1 MRCFRCRE
9 VNPPDARFCSDC
21 GARLAAGCPTCG
33 AEVPDGARFC
43 VQCGQHLTSPSSA
56 VPPRAP
62 AAYTPKHLAVRILTS
77 RAALEGERKQVTVL
91 FADVKGSMELLTD
104 RDPEEVRALLDPVLE
119 SMMEAVH
126 RYEGTV
132 NQVMGDGIM
141 ALFGA
146 PIAHED
152 HAIRGCYA
160 AFRMQEAIRRY
171 AETVRRTQGVVVQI
185 RVGLNSGEVVVR
197 AIGSDLHMDY
207 TAVGQTTHLG
217 GRMEQLAI
225 PGTILLAAET
235 ARLAEGYVTLKP
247 LGAIPVRG
255 LPMPVEVY
263 ELTGVTL
270 ARSRLDAA
278 AARGL
283 SRFVG
288 RDSELAELYRA
299 LDLAAAGH
307 GQLVAVVGEPG
318 VGKSRLSYELA
329 HADHTRGWR
338 VLEAT
343 AVSYGNTTSYLPLV
357 ALLRRYFD
365 LADRED
371 PVEIRTKVTA
381 QIRGLDPVLEPVLP
395 ALLALLDVS
404 PDDPRW
410 EALDPPERRHRTHEA
425 LKALVV
431 RESQVQP
438 LILVVEDLHWVDG
451 ETQAFLDGLVE
462 RLPTA
467 RLLLL
472 VSYRP
477 EYTHAWSSKT
487 YYSQIHL
494 NILAPESA
502 SALLQGLLGGDPSM
516 AQVKVMLTELTG
528 GNPLFLEES
537 VRTLAETGTL
547 IGERGAYRL
556 ARPLSSIQVPSTVQ
570 AILASRIDRLSPEDK
585 ELLQAASVVGKD
597 VPYTLLA
604 AIAGKSEERL
614 RRELGHLQTAEFL
627 YEVGSVP
634 DLQYTFR
641 HALTHEV
648 AYAGLLH
655 ERRRTLHGRLVEA
668 IERLDSE
675 RLPTQLDRLAHH
687 AFRGE
692 IWGKALTYCQE
703 AGARGFARSA
713 HAEALDR
720 VDQAL
725 HALHQLGEPA
735 RNTLSELL
743 LVAQRA
749 AALRALR
756 GYAAAEVEEVYR
768 QARELCLA
776 VGDTPERFSIEW
788 QQMQFFLVRGDLDA
802 AAELSTRLLAHAER
816 RQDRSELMDAHLA
829 TGMTLFHQGRFAA
842 ARDHLERGVALY
854 RPEDDKPHLVT
865 HGQDPGAFCLSYLAY
880 TLWFLGYPDQASA
893 RAEMALDVARRSAHA
908 FSHVSALT
916 FVARVSQCRR
926 DLGRTRDV
934 ARELVAASREHGF
947 AYYEAQGHIQLG
959 WTLAMADGDEAG
971 CAQILEGSAALEKT
985 GTVLGLRAAL
995 VQLAEA
1001 YKRVGR
1007 PREALDVLDR
1017 AHDPAG
1023 GGGTHCWN
1031 AELARLRAEL
1041 AGEEAGARTAAIG
1054 WYEEALRT
1062 AREQGARSLELRA
1075 ALSYAKMLGA
1085 WGQREDAHR
1094 LLEGVV
1100 GTFTEGDDT
1109 VELRE
1114 ARAWLAGEPT

>member
-1 MRCFRCRE
+1 MTCPQCHE
-9 VNPPDARFCSDC
+9 VNPPNARFCADC
-21 GARLAAGCPTCG
+21 GARLAVGCSACG
-33 AEVPDGARFC
+33 ALVPAGAQFC
-43 VQCGQHLTSPSSA
+43 VQCGRRVTPAPPEGPSR
-56 VPPRAP
+56 PP
-62 AAYTPKHLAVRILTS
+62 AAYTPKYLAERILTS
-77 RAALEGERKQVTVL
+77 RAVLEGERKQVTVL
-91 FADVKGSMELLTD
+91 FADVKGSMELLSD

-119 SMMEAVH
+119 AMMEAVH

-160 AFRMQEAIRRY
+160 AHRMQETIGRY
-171 AETVRRTQGVVVQI
+171 AEAVRRTHGAIVQI

-217 GRMEQLAI
+217 GRMEQLAL
-225 PGTILLAAET
+225 PGTILLAPET
-235 ARLAEGYVTLKP
+235 ARLAEGYVTLRS
-247 LGAIPVRG
+247 LGGMPVRG
-255 LPMPVEVY
+255 LPQPVEVH
-263 ELTGVTL
+263 ELTGITPG
-270 ARSRLDAA
+270 RSRLDAS

-288 RDSELAELYRA
+288 RDAELGELRRA
-299 LDLAAAGH
+299 LDPAAAGH
-307 GQLVAVVGEPG
+307 GQIVAVVGEPG
-318 VGKSRLSYELA
+318 MGKSRLWYELA
-329 HADHTRGWR
+329 HSDRTREWR
-338 VLEAT
+338 VLEAA
-343 AVSYGNTTSYLPLV
+343 AVSYGQTTSYLPVV

-365 LADRED
+365 LADRDD
-371 PVEIRTKVTA
+371 PAEIRGKVA
-381 QIRGLDPVLEPVLP
+381 ARVRGLDPVLEPVLP
-395 ALLALLDVS
+395 PLLALLDAA
-404 PDDPRW
+404 PDDSQW
-410 EALDPPERRHRTHEA
+410 EALDPSERRHRIHEA

-438 LILVVEDLHWVDG
+438 LLLVMDDLHWIDG

-477 EYTHAWSSKT
+477 EYRHAWSGKT

-494 NILAPESA
+494 TVLAPEGA
-502 SALLQGLLGGDPSM
+502 RALLEDLLGDDPST
-516 AQVKVMLTELTG
+516 AQVKTLLSDLAG
-528 GNPLFLEES
+528 GNPLFVEEG
-537 VRTLAETGTL
+537 VRSLVETGAL
-547 IGERGAYRL
+547 VGERGAYRL
-556 ARPLSSIQVPSTVQ
+556 GRPLGAIQVPSTVQ

-597 VPYTLLA
+597 VPYALLA
-604 AIAGKSEERL
+604 AVSGESEEGL

-627 YEVGSVP
+627 YEIGSRP
-634 DLQYTFR
+634 DLSYTFR

-648 AYAGLLH
+648 AYGGLLH
-655 ERRRTLHGRLVEA
+655 ERRRVLHGRVVDA
-668 IERLDSE
+668 IERLDAD
-675 RLPTQLDRLAHH
+675 RLTSQVDVLAHH
-687 AFRGE
+687 AVRGE
-692 IWGKALTYCQE
+692 LWDKALAYAQE
-703 AGARGFARSA
+703 AAARGFARSA

-725 HALHQLGEPA
+725 YALTHLGGPA
-735 RNTLSELL
+735 RTALSELL

-756 GYAAAEVEEVYR
+756 GYASSEVEEVYR
-768 QARELCLA
+768 QARELCRA
-776 VGDTPERFSIEW
+776 VGDTPERFSVEW
-788 QQMQFFLVRGDLDA
+788 QQMQFFLVRGDLDTA
-802 AAELSTRLLAHAER
+802 ADLSARLLAYAER
-816 RQDRSELMDAHLA
+816 RRDRPALMDAHLA
-829 TGMTLFHQGRFAA
+829 TGMTLFHQGCFAA
-842 ARDHLERGVALY
+842 AREHLERGVALY
-854 RPEDDKPHLVT
+854 RPDDDKPHLVT
-865 HGQDPGAFCLSYLAY
+865 HGQDPGVFCLSYLAY
-880 TLWFLGYPDQASA
+880 TLWFLGYADQARA
-893 RAEMALDVARRSAHA
+893 RAEMALDVARGSAHA

-926 DLGRTRDV
+926 DLARTRDV
-934 ARELVAASREHGF
+934 AREVVAASREQGF
-947 AYYEAQGHIQLG
+947 AYYEAQGRIQLG

-985 GTVLGLRAAL
+985 GTVLGLLAAL

-1007 PREALDVLDR
+1007 TREARDVLDGAR
-1017 AHDPAG
+1017 DPAR
-1023 GGGTHCWN
+1023 GGGTRCWN

-1041 AGEEAGARTAAIG
+1041 AHETGAREEAIG
-1054 WYEEALRT
+1054 WYEAALRT
-1062 AREQGARSLELRA
+1062 ARDQGARSLELRA
-1075 ALSYAKMLGA
+1075 AASYAKMLGA
-1085 WGQREDAHR
+1085 AGQRERAHR

-1100 GTFTEGDDT
+1100 ASFTEGDGT
-1109 VELRE
+1109 VELRA
-1114 ARAWLAGEPT
+1114 ARAWLAGST

>member
-1 MRCFRCRE
+1 MRC
-9 VNPPDARFCSDC
+9 
-21 GARLAAGCPTCG
+21 GQRLT
-33 AEVPDGARFC
+33 
-43 VQCGQHLTSPSSA
+43 PSSDVVA
-56 VPPRAP
+56 RTP
-62 AAYTPKHLAVRILTS
+62 ATYTPKHLAERILTS
-77 RAALEGERKQVTVL
+77 RAVLEGERKQVTVL
-91 FADVKGSMELLTD
+91 FADVKGSMELLSD

-160 AFRMQEAIRRY
+160 AFRMQEAIGRY
-171 AETVRRTQGVVVQI
+171 ADAARRTQGVVVQI

-217 GRMEQLAI
+217 GRMEQLAM
-225 PGTILLAAET
+225 PGTILLASET
-235 ARLAEGYVTLKP
+235 ARLAEGYVTLKS
-247 LGAIPVRG
+247 LGSNPVLAGCRCRSRCTSSPASIPG
-255 LPMPVEVY
+255 
-263 ELTGVTL
+263 
-270 ARSRLDAA
+270 RSRLHAA

-288 RDSELAELYRA
+288 RDSELAELSSARST
-299 LDLAAAGH
+299 LAATGH

-318 VGKSRLSYELA
+318 VGSRGSPYELA

-365 LADRED
+365 LADRDD
-371 PVEIRTKVTA
+371 PVETRTKVTA
-381 QIRGLDPVLEPVLP
+381 QVLALDPVLEPVVP
-395 ALLALLDVS
+395 ALLAVLDVS

-410 EALDPPERRHRTHEA
+410 ETLDPPQRRHRTHEA

-438 LILVVEDLHWVDG
+438 LILVVEDLHWIDG

-502 SALLQGLLGGDPSM
+502 SALLQGLLGDDPSM
-516 AQVKVMLTELTG
+516 AQVKVLLSELTG

-537 VRTLAETGTL
+537 VRTLVETGTL
-547 IGERGAYRL
+547 MGERGAYRL

-604 AIAGKSEERL
+604 AIAGESEEGL

-627 YEVGSVP
+627 YEVGSLP

-655 ERRRTLHGRLVEA
+655 ERRRSLHGRVMEA
-668 IERLDSE
+668 IERLDAE
-675 RLPTQLDRLAHH
+675 RLTTQLDRLAHH

-692 IWGKALTYCQE
+692 IWGKALAYCQE

-725 HALHQLGEPA
+725 HALHQLGDPA

-768 QARELCLA
+768 QAHELCEA
-776 VGDTPERFSIEW
+776 VGDTPERFNIEW

-802 AAELSTRLLAHAER
+802 AAELSPRLLGHAQR
-816 RQDRSELMDAHLA
+816 SQDRSELMDAHLA

-880 TLWFLGYPDQASA
+880 TLWFLGYPDQALA

-934 ARELVAASREHGF
+934 ARELVAESRDHGF
-947 AYYEAQGHIQLG
+947 AYYEAQGRIQLG
-959 WTLAMADGDEAG
+959 WTRAMADGDEAG
-971 CAQILEGSAALEKT
+971 CAQILEGAAALEKT

-1001 YKRVGR
+1001 YQRVGR
-1007 PREALDVLDR
+1007 AREAQDVLDR
-1017 AHDPAG
+1017 ARDAAR

-1041 AGEEAGARTAAIG
+1041 AGAETGAGAAAIG
-1054 WYEEALRT
+1054 WYDEALRT

-1075 ALSYAKMLGA
+1075 ASSYAKMLGA
-1085 WGQREDAHR
+1085 HGRREDAHR

-1100 GTFTEGDDT
+1100 GSFTEGDAT

-1114 ARAWLAGEPT
+1114 ARAWLAREPT